1 MKKNIIDLWVWFVFI
16 RKMLYRI
23 LRKDEYNGELLI
35 YKRKIK
41 NSISKLFIVRIIE
54 IIFIKWLL
62 LLELLLLVVDYYNC
76 Y

>member
-1 MKKNIIDLWVWFVFI
+1 MFI
-16 RKMLYRI
+16 RKRLYRI

-35 YKRKIK
+35 YRRKIK

-54 IIFIKWLL
+54 MIFINWLL
-62 LLELLLLVVDYYNC
+62 LLELLFLVVDYYKC

>member
-54 IIFIKWLL
+54 MIFINWLL

>member
-1 MKKNIIDLWVWFVFI
+1 MFI

-41 NSISKLFIVRIIE
+41 NSISKLFIVRMIE
-54 IIFIKWLL
+54 MIFI
-62 LLELLLLVVDYYNC
+62 N
-76 Y
+76 

>member
-54 IIFIKWLL
+54 MIFINWLL
-62 LLELLLLVVDYYNC
+62 LLELLLLVVDYYNFN
-76 Y
+76 

>member
-54 IIFIKWLL
+54 MIFINWLL
-62 LLELLLLVVDYYNC
+62 LLELLSLVVDY
-76 Y
+76 